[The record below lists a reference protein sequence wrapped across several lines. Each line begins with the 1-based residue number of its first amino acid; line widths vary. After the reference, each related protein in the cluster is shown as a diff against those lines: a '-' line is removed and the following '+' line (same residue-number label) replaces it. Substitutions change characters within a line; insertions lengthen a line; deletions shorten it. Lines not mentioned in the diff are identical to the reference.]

1 VLHQYRKCVFMKRL
15 VLLEDAM
22 FLKERES
29 GHMVEV
35 LNLSDLFDLYRDEI
49 LACYQCGEEA
59 QDPEIFKKSTLIFLS
74 GEELPRCWTDPHY
87 RENELKR

>member
-1 VLHQYRKCVFMKRL
+1 
-15 VLLEDAM
+15 M
-22 FLKERES
+22 FLKERDS

-49 LACYQCGEEA
+49 LARCHYGEEA
-59 QDPEIFKKSTLIFLS
+59 QDPENFKKSSLIFLS

-87 RENELKR
+87 RDNQLKR